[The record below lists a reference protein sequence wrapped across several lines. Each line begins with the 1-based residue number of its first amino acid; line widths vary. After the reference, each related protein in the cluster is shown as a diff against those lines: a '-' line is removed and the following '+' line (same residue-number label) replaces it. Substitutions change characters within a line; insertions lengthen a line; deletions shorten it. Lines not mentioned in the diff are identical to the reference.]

1 MDSSLLHSF
10 PFLLSPRVSR
20 VDFDMD
26 LVRSIESQRERE
38 KREERREIKSGVGAF
53 ERRRRVCRA

>member
-1 MDSSLLHSF
+1 
-10 PFLLSPRVSR
+10 
-20 VDFDMD
+20 MD

-53 ERRRRVCRA
+53 ERRRGVDGALLVDVV

>member
-1 MDSSLLHSF
+1 
-10 PFLLSPRVSR
+10 
-20 VDFDMD
+20 MD

-53 ERRRRVCRA
+53 ERRRRVDRA